1 MVECN
6 QELKQQKNL
15 CLRLDLCFVKVI
27 NVLNRGVHYSIPVPI
42 IYYIQHSVS
51 ASAQTFIRV
60 DDNENDRRQ
69 NSIARLVYFWFVYV
83 ISG

>member
-1 MVECN
+1 M
-6 QELKQQKNL
+6 
-15 CLRLDLCFVKVI
+15 KVI
-27 NVLNRGVHYSIPVPI
+27 NVLNRGVHYSMPVPI

-51 ASAQTFIRV
+51 ASAQAFIRV

-69 NSIARLVYFWFVYV
+69 NSVARLVDFLFLYV